1 MSDSGGIVQS
11 ILRSP
16 AILPC
21 SVFPLLALIPDVP
34 DVVPNPKNPVK
45 LRYVY

>member
-11 ILRSP
+11 ILRPP

-34 DVVPNPKNPVK
+34 DDDVVPNPKNPV
-45 LRYVY
+45 